1 MQQLVKNIKFFTAN
15 KLELW
20 IFHFLRKYQENCMA
34 VYSILLDT
42 REEHMSDILLTNRI
56 PTVKPSIHVS
66 AKLL

>member
-1 MQQLVKNIKFFTAN
+1 
-15 KLELW
+15 
-20 IFHFLRKYQENCMA
+20 MA